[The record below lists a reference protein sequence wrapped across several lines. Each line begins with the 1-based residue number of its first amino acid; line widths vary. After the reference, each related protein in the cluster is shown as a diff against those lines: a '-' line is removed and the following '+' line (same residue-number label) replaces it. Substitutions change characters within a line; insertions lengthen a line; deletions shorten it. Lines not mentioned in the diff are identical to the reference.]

1 MRLLNGLR
9 LQGKIIAIISIPMV
23 TLLFFMFWQLYDTYN
38 PLLSNK
44 DLVHQIEVSKH
55 LSWLVHEMQKE
66 RGMSAGF
73 LSSGGVQFAHRLQ
86 EQRKHTDVK
95 LEDLKKFLSSI
106 SGLDSNYVQN
116 LQRGLNF
123 LDRLPQIRN
132 AMESKDKKA
141 IVDSTVAYFTQSI
154 TIFLDTV
161 LKSINIIHNSEI
173 SNALM
178 GYASFLYTKEMSGL
192 ERATADRIF
201 IANDPADPQ
210 YAHFIALVAK
220 QEVFEKYFLSF
231 ADAQSIA
238 LFKRVS
244 KDSSFR
250 DVEKMRQILM
260 KKYLMGGFGVDPS
273 MWFNT
278 ITRKIDLLKQ
288 VEDSI
293 SAHITK
299 LARVEIIKDTHY
311 LEFLAVCETLLILIT
326 TILSFS
332 VMRHISK
339 RLQKVNKTLE
349 HIVVNKTFTDK
360 INITTNDEIGFMG
373 RSVNVFIEY
382 MRDTLQ
388 RIFKQVQNNT
398 AISRSL
404 NTISAGLDSNSKQ
417 IKQISQ
423 NNTDLSRS
431 SRQALDESLSMSIS
445 TRDLLEGVLKN
456 VSDTKAAVAVI
467 DEHVQRNMTNEE
479 NDVVKMQSLSTE
491 AQNIRGILDTLTE
504 IAKQTNLLALNA
516 AIEAARAGEHGRGFA
531 VVADEVRAL
540 AERTQNSITESESI
554 VKHILESIAKINQER
569 KDNLQ
574 LMQVLTQH
582 SSDMQSHV
590 NHLSSVIV
598 GVVDQSLANLDN
610 INRINKHTTNILE
623 NGDKIASCVQDLL
636 KINDSMQKS
645 SNDLN
650 KQTNDLNTF
659 LSVFKI

>member
-141 IVDSTVAYFTQSI
+141 IVDSTVAYFTQDI

-161 LKSINIIHNSEI
+161 LKSINIVHNSEI

-192 ERATADRIF
+192 ERATANRIF

-311 LEFLAVCETLLILIT
+311 LEFLAACETLLILIT

-339 RLQKVNKTLE
+339 RLQEVNKTLE
-349 HIVVNKTFTDK
+349 YIVVNKTFTDK

-404 NTISAGLDSNSKQ
+404 NTISAGLDSNSRQ

-423 NNTDLSRS
+423 NNTDLSHS
-431 SRQALDESLSMSIS
+431 SRQALDESLSMSMS